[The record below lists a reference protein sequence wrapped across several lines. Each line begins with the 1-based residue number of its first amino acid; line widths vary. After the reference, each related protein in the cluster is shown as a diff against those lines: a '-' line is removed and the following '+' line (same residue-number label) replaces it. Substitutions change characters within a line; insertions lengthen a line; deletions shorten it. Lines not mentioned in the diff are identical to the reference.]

1 MVSRIFISKNANDCE
16 PLVHYCNQNSIELIA
31 ESLIEFEGIPFKN
44 TSSYDVVFFSSVR
57 SGQFYLA
64 NPSKNPNLVYACIGE
79 TTKNKLYKLGI
90 DCEFVGKEAGN
101 PKKVAQEFKIWLKNK
116 IVFFP
121 QSNLSLGTFSSI
133 LPKNQ
138 VIKEVVYK
146 TNLKSKEINKCQ
158 IYIFTSPS
166 NLDAFLI
173 INQIP
178 KDSKVIVWG
187 KSTSQHAV
195 NRQQKIDYVLENSE
209 MKELLD
215 LLSQLT

>member
-64 NPSKNPNLVYACIGE
+64 NPSINPNLVYACIGE

-195 NRQQKIDYVLENSE
+195 NRQQKIEYVLENSE
-209 MKELLD
+209 MKEQLD
-215 LLSQLT
+215 LISQLT

>member
-1 MVSRIFISKNANDCE
+1 MISRIFISKNANDCE

-121 QSNLSLGTFSSI
+121 QSNLSLGSFSSI

-138 VIKEVVYK
+138 VVKEVVYK

-166 NLDAFLI
+166 NLDAFLTTNEI
-173 INQIP
+173 
-178 KDSKVIVWG
+178 SEESRVIVWG
-187 KSTSQHAV
+187 NSTSEFAKRKEV
-195 NRQQKIDYVLENSE
+195 KVDFVLTKSS
-209 MKELLD
+209 MDELLN
-215 LLSQLT
+215 LLSSIC

>member
-1 MVSRIFISKNANDCE
+1 
-16 PLVHYCNQNSIELIA
+16 
-31 ESLIEFEGIPFKN
+31 
-44 TSSYDVVFFSSVR
+44 
-57 SGQFYLA
+57 
-64 NPSKNPNLVYACIGE
+64 
-79 TTKNKLYKLGI
+79 
-90 DCEFVGKEAGN
+90 
-101 PKKVAQEFKIWLKNK
+101 
-116 IVFFP
+116 
-121 QSNLSLGTFSSI
+121 
-133 LPKNQ
+133 

-195 NRQQKIDYVLENSE
+195 NRQQKIDYVLGSSE